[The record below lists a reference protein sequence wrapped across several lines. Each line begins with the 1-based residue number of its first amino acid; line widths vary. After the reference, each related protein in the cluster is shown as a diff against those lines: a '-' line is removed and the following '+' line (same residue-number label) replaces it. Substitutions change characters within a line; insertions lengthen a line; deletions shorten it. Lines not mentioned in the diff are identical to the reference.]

1 MTISEKSSII
11 ERYKLKNDGSAVYI
25 QETELKRNLKSR
37 IGKPAFFIVFILIIV
52 FTLLS
57 TMGVSTYY
65 GDIKK
70 SYIWGIDDIRW
81 GMDIRGGVS
90 ATFTVPE
97 DYAAENTITD
107 SDLSAAKSILET
119 RLVNKNINDYNV
131 YVDNTTKA
139 VIVQFP
145 WQNDDTSFDPQ
156 QAVREIGET
165 ALLTFREKYETD
177 SDGLPT
183 GDTKDNIV
191 LTGKDVEK
199 AQAGYRKN
207 DSGQYEWI
215 VQLQLKSSGK
225 EAFANA
231 TEKLSSSENISA
243 GTNILSI
250 WMDDEC
256 ISYPRVNK
264 KIDDDSCEI
273 SGSFDEN
280 SASELANKINGGAL
294 PFKLENSSL
303 STISPILGTGA
314 RDAMALAGLI
324 AFVLIAIFMVIYY
337 KLPGFVAVVAL
348 MGQVA
353 GMFAAITGFFG
364 FNHAS
369 SLTLPGIAGII
380 LSIGM
385 GVDANVISA
394 ERIKEELK
402 AGRTI
407 DGALKNGFSR
417 GFTAILDSNLT
428 VIIVALILMAVF
440 GTWFGAT
447 TEGTVYSFGYT
458 LLAGVIMN
466 FIMACWATRLM
477 TIGLSKFKC
486 FRKPALYGVSKNELE
501 NADTEKGKDTVQN
514 IEVKAKTNW
523 DLVGKRKIFVII
535 SAAAFILTL
544 AFSFILGVHVDIRFK
559 GGTILTYSYEGEIS
573 TDDIK
578 STVEALGTPR
588 ATVTTGTSFTGG
600 LNTIVVSFAQDDRMD
615 SEMLEKVTN
624 TLVETYSENSVENV
638 DTTNVSAAAG
648 SQFLVSCV
656 IAVAAA
662 FVLLV
667 IYIAFRFKKI
677 GGWSAGIIA
686 IFCLLHDVI
695 LTYAVYIFCGM
706 SLDSNFMAV
715 ILTLLGYSINNTII
729 IYDRLRENRAK
740 YGGKMSDRELVNLSI
755 NQTLSRSIITT
766 ATTVT
771 AMICIAIVCSLQGVT
786 SILTFAIP
794 LAFGM
799 LVGFYSSLC
808 LAGPLWIWHQE
819 RKAKKRGAADPAK
832 SNG

>member
-1 MTISEKSSII
+1 MK
-11 ERYKLKNDGSAVYI
+11 KA
-25 QETELKRNLKSR
+25 LKSK

-52 FTLLS
+52 FTVLS

-81 GMDIRGGVS
+81 GIDIRGGVN
-90 ATFTVPE
+90 ATFKVPE
-97 DYAAENTITD
+97 DYAAEHTITD
-107 SDLSAAKSILET
+107 DDLNSAKSILET
-119 RLVNKNINDYNV
+119 RLVKKNINDYDV
-131 YVDNTTKA
+131 YVDSTTNSI
-139 VIVQFP
+139 IVQFP
-145 WQNDDTSFDPQ
+145 WQNNDTSFDPE

-165 ALLTFREKYETD
+165 AMLTFREKYELD
-177 SDGLPT
+177 GNGLPT
-183 GDTKDNIV
+183 GATETIV
-191 LTGKDVEK
+191 LTGSDVES
-199 AQAGYRKN
+199 ARSSYFREDNNSAGEY
-207 DSGQYEWI
+207 I
-215 VQLQLKSSGK
+215 VQLNLKPSGREK
-225 EAFANA
+225 FAEA
-231 TEKLSSSENISA
+231 TERLSKNADNGSDNVI
-243 GTNILSI
+243 SI
-250 WMDDEC
+250 WMDDIC
-256 ISYPRVNK
+256 ISHPRVTE
-264 KIDDDSCEI
+264 KIDNDSARI
-273 SGSFDEN
+273 SGNF
-280 SASELANKINGGAL
+280 SAADATSLANKINGGAL
-294 PFKLENSSL
+294 PFKLEIDSL

-324 AFVLIAIFMVIYY
+324 AFILIAIFMILYY

-348 MGQVA
+348 TGQVA

-394 ERIKEELK
+394 ERIREEIK

-477 TIGLSKFKC
+477 TIGLSKFKF
-486 FRKPALYGVSKNELE
+486 FRKPGHFGVSSEDIK
-501 NADTEKGKDTVQN
+501 AHTASVEKGKNTVQT
-514 IEVKAKTNW
+514 IDVKART
-523 DLVGKRKIFVII
+523 DLNFVGKRKVFVII
-535 SAAAFILTL
+535 SAAAFALTIL
-544 AFSFILGVHVDIRFK
+544 FSFVLGVNVDIRFK
-559 GGTILTYSYEGEIS
+559 GGTIITYSYQGEVS
-573 TDDIK
+573 TNDIK

-600 LNTIVVSFAQDDRMD
+600 LNTIVVSFAQDEKMD
-615 SEMLEKVTN
+615 DEMLQSVSKK
-624 TLVETYSENSVENV
+624 LIETYPDNEIENI
-638 DTTNVSAAAG
+638 DTTNVSASAG

-656 IAVAAA
+656 IAVVIA

-677 GGWSAGIIA
+677 GGWSAGVIA

-695 LTYAVYIFCGM
+695 LTYAVYVITGM

-740 YGGKMSDRELVNLSI
+740 YGGKLADRELVNLSI

-771 AMICIAIVCSLQGVT
+771 AMISIAVVCTLQGVT
-786 SILTFAIP
+786 SILSFAIP

-819 RKAKKRGAADPAK
+819 RKH
-832 SNG
+832 

>member
-1 MTISEKSSII
+1 M
-11 ERYKLKNDGSAVYI
+11 
-25 QETELKRNLKSR
+25 KSR
-37 IGKPAFFIVFILIIV
+37 IGKPAFFVVFILIIA

-57 TMGVSTYY
+57 TMGVSTYN

-70 SYIWGIDDIRW
+70 SFIWGIDDIRW
-81 GMDIRGGVS
+81 GMDIRGGVN

-97 DYAAENTITD
+97 DYAAEHTITD
-107 SDLSAAKSILET
+107 DDLNAAKSILET

-131 YVDNTTKA
+131 YVDNATKA

-145 WQNDDTSFDPQ
+145 WQSDDTSFDPR

-165 ALLTFREKYETD
+165 ALLTFREKYDVDTE
-177 SDGLPT
+177 GLPQ

-191 LTGKDVEK
+191 LTGSDVENARASYQK
-199 AQAGYRKN
+199 KDDN
-207 DSGQYEWI
+207 SGQYEW
-215 VQLQLKSSGK
+215 VVNLQFKESGR
-225 EAFANA
+225 EAFVNA
-231 TEKLSSSENISA
+231 TEKLSSSENISS
-243 GTNILSI
+243 GTNIISI

-256 ISYPRVNK
+256 ISHPSVSK
-264 KIDDDSCEI
+264 KIDDDSCTI
-273 SGSFDEN
+273 SGSFDES
-280 SASELANKINGGAL
+280 SAYELANKINGGAL

-324 AFVLIAIFMVIYY
+324 AFILIAIFMIIYY

-364 FNHAS
+364 FNNAS

-466 FIMACWATRLM
+466 FIMACWATRMM
-477 TIGLSKFKC
+477 TIGLSKFRC
-486 FRKPALYGVSKNELE
+486 FRKTALYGVSKAELA
-501 NADTEKGKDTVQN
+501 NIDAEKGKDTVQN
-514 IEVKAKTNW
+514 IEVKAKTNI
-523 DLVGKRKIFVII
+523 DFVGKRKIFVII
-535 SAAAFILTL
+535 SAAAFALTI
-544 AFSFILGVHVDIRFK
+544 AFSFILGVQVDIRFK

-573 TDDIK
+573 TNDVK

-588 ATVTTGTSFTGG
+588 ASVTTGTSFTGG
-600 LNTIVVSFAQDDRMD
+600 LNTIVISFAQDERMD
-615 SEMLEKVTN
+615 SDMLEKVNN
-624 TLVETYSENSVENV
+624 TLTEAYSANSVENI

-686 IFCLLHDVI
+686 ICCLLHDVI
-695 LTYAVYIFCGM
+695 LTYAVYVFSGM

-740 YGGKMSDRELVNLSI
+740 FGGKMSDRELVNLSI

-771 AMICIAIVCSLQGVT
+771 AMISIAIVCSLQGVT
-786 SILTFAIP
+786 SILSFAIP

-819 RKAKKRGAADPAK
+819 RKAKKYGSAKAAK

>member
-1 MTISEKSSII
+1 MKH
-11 ERYKLKNDGSAVYI
+11 K
-25 QETELKRNLKSR
+25 

-52 FTLLS
+52 FAVLS
-57 TMGVSTYY
+57 TMGISTYD
-65 GDIKK
+65 GDNKTSI
-70 SYIWGIDDIRW
+70 IWGIDDIRW
-81 GMDIRGGVS
+81 GMDIRGGVN

-97 DYAAENTITD
+97 DYAAENTITED
-107 SDLSAAKSILET
+107 DLNAAKSILET
-119 RLVNKNINDYNV
+119 RLVSKSINDYNV
-131 YVDNTTKA
+131 YTDSATNA
-139 VIVQFP
+139 IIVQFP
-145 WQNDDTSFDPQ
+145 WQSDDTSFNPQ

-165 ALLTFREKYETD
+165 ALLTFREKHEVD
-177 SDGLPT
+177 ENGLPT
-183 GDTKDNIV
+183 GETENII
-191 LTGKDVEK
+191 LTGADVESAK
-199 AQAGYRKN
+199 AGYQN
-207 DSGQYEWI
+207 ADNGSAGQYV
-215 VQLQLKSSGK
+215 VQLNFKDSGK
-225 EAFANA
+225 EKFAEA
-231 TEKLSSSENISA
+231 TGKLVGDTI
-243 GTNILSI
+243 SI
-250 WMDDEC
+250 WMDDVC
-256 ISYPRVNK
+256 ISYPKVNS
-264 KIDDDSCEI
+264 KITDGSAYIE
-273 SGSFDEN
+273 GSFTADE
-280 SASELANKINGGAL
+280 ATELANKINGGAL

-303 STISPILGTGA
+303 STISPILGMGA

-324 AFVLIAIFMVIYY
+324 AFILIAIFMIVYY
-337 KLPGFVAVVAL
+337 RLPGFVAVVAL
-348 MGQVA
+348 TGQVA

-364 FNHAS
+364 FNNAS

-440 GTWFGAT
+440 GTWFGAS

-466 FIMACWATRLM
+466 FIMACWATRMM
-477 TIGLSKFKC
+477 TVGLSKFKC
-486 FRKPALYGVSKNELE
+486 FRKPGFYGVSSAEL
-501 NADTEKGKDTVQN
+501 NDTDTEKGKDTVQAIN
-514 IEVKAKTNW
+514 VKAKTNI
-523 DLVGKRKIFVII
+523 DFVGKRKAFVII
-535 SAAAFILTL
+535 SAAAFALTIL
-544 AFSFILGVHVDIRFK
+544 FSFVLGVNIDIRFK
-559 GGTILTYSYEGEIS
+559 GGTIMTYSYEGEIS
-573 TDDIK
+573 ADDVK
-578 STVEALGTPR
+578 ATVEELGTPR
-588 ATVTTGTSFTGG
+588 ATVTTGTSFTGS
-600 LNTIVVSFAQDDRMD
+600 LNTIVVSFAQDEKMD
-615 SEMLEKVTN
+615 DEMLGKVSE
-624 TLVETYSENSVENV
+624 TLIEAYPDNNIENI

-686 IFCLLHDVI
+686 ICCLLHDVI
-695 LTYAVYIFCGM
+695 LTYAVYIVTGM

-740 YGGKMSDRELVNLSI
+740 FGSDISDRDLVNLSI

-771 AMICIAIVCSLQGVT
+771 AMICIAVVCTLQGVT
-786 SILTFAIP
+786 SILSFAIP

-808 LAGPLWIWHQE
+808 LAGPLWIWHRE
-819 RKAKKRGAADPAK
+819 RKAKKNDPAAK
-832 SNG
+832 QAKANG

>member
-1 MTISEKSSII
+1 M
-11 ERYKLKNDGSAVYI
+11 
-25 QETELKRNLKSR
+25 KSR
-37 IGKPAFFIVFILIIV
+37 IGKSAFFIVFILIIV

-57 TMGVSTYY
+57 TMGVYRY
-65 GDIKK
+65 NGDIKK
-70 SYIWGIDDIRW
+70 SYVWGIDDIRW
-81 GMDIRGGVS
+81 GIDIRGGVN
-90 ATFTVPE
+90 ATFKVPD
-97 DYAAENTITD
+97 DYAAEHTITEAD
-107 SDLSAAKSILET
+107 MNAAKSILET
-119 RLVNKNINDYNV
+119 RLVTKNINDYDV
-131 YVDNTTKA
+131 YVDNATKSI
-139 VIVQFP
+139 IVQFP
-145 WQNDDTSFDPQ
+145 WQNSDTSFDPNR
-156 QAVREIGET
+156 AVQEIGET

-177 SDGLPT
+177 SEGKPT
-183 GDTKDNIV
+183 GATETIILTGADVESARSGYQRNENNTGGQYVVELNFKEEGRQKFSDATARLSENDNGKDNIV
-191 LTGKDVEK
+191 
-199 AQAGYRKN
+199 
-207 DSGQYEWI
+207 
-215 VQLQLKSSGK
+215 
-225 EAFANA
+225 
-231 TEKLSSSENISA
+231 
-243 GTNILSI
+243 SI
-250 WMDDEC
+250 WMDDVCLSHPLVHERL
-256 ISYPRVNK
+256 SK
-264 KIDDDSCEI
+264 SSCYIE
-273 SGSFDEN
+273 GNFTAEE
-280 SASELANKINGGAL
+280 ASDLANKINGGAL
-294 PFKLENSSL
+294 PFKLEIDSL

-314 RDAMALAGLI
+314 RDAMAFAGLI
-324 AFVLIAIFMVIYY
+324 AFILIAIFMIIYY
-337 KLPGFVAVVAL
+337 RLPGFVAVVAL
-348 MGQVA
+348 TGQVA

-394 ERIKEELK
+394 ERIKEEIK

-486 FRKPALYGVSKNELE
+486 FRKTSLYGVSKKEL
-501 NADTEKGKDTVQN
+501 ADIDSEKGKTTSQT
-514 IEVKAKTNW
+514 IEVKARTNANF
-523 DLVGKRKIFVII
+523 VGKTKVFVII
-535 SAAAFILTL
+535 SAVAIALTVAFT
-544 AFSFILGVHVDIRFK
+544 FILGVNVDIRFK
-559 GGTILTYSYEGEIS
+559 GGTIITYTYEGDVD
-573 TDDIK
+573 TNDIK

-600 LNTIVVSFAQDDRMD
+600 LNTIKVSFAQDEKMD
-615 SEMLEKVTN
+615 DAMLESVTN
-624 TLVETYSENSVENV
+624 TLKATYPDNDIQDV
-638 DTTNVSAAAG
+638 DTTNVSASAG
-648 SQFLVSCV
+648 EQFFISCA
-656 IAVAAA
+656 IAVAVA

-667 IYIAFRFKKI
+667 VYIAFRFKKI

-686 IFCLLHDVI
+686 IFCLLHDVV
-695 LTYAVYIFCGM
+695 LTYAVYVFCGM

-740 YGGKMSDRELVNLSI
+740 HGGKKTDKELVNLSI
-755 NQTLSRSIITT
+755 NQTISRSVITT

-771 AMICIAIVCSLQGVT
+771 AMISIAVICALQGVT
-786 SILTFAIP
+786 SILSFAIP

-808 LAGPLWIWHQE
+808 LAGPLWVWHQE
-819 RKAKKRGAADPAK
+819 RKAKKHAK
-832 SNG
+832 

>member
-1 MTISEKSSII
+1 M
-11 ERYKLKNDGSAVYI
+11 
-25 QETELKRNLKSR
+25 KSR

-52 FTLLS
+52 FAVLS
-57 TMGVSTYY
+57 TMGISTYN

-70 SYIWGIDDIRW
+70 SIIWGIDDIRW
-81 GMDIRGGVS
+81 GMDIRGGVN

-97 DYAAENTITD
+97 DYAAEHEITE
-107 SDLSAAKSILET
+107 SDLNAAKSILET

-131 YVDNTTKA
+131 YVDNATKG

-145 WQNDDTSFDPQ
+145 WQSDDTSFDPQ

-165 ALLTFREKYETD
+165 ALLTFREKHEVD
-177 SDGLPT
+177 ADNKPT
-183 GDTKDNIV
+183 GETKDNIIM
-191 LTGKDVEK
+191 TGDQVEK
-199 AQAGYRKN
+199 ATASYELKDDNSGLREWVVILQFKEDGRK
-207 DSGQYEWI
+207 
-215 VQLQLKSSGK
+215 
-225 EAFANA
+225 AFADA
-231 TEKLSSSENISA
+231 TEKLSSKENVDG
-243 GTNILSI
+243 GTNIVSI

-256 ISYPRVNK
+256 ISYPRVNERLERET
-264 KIDDDSCEI
+264 CRI
-273 SGSFDEN
+273 SGSFDEA
-280 SASELANKINGGAL
+280 SAQALANKINGGSL

-303 STISPILGTGA
+303 STISPILGIGA

-324 AFVLIAIFMVIYY
+324 AFILIAIFMIIYY
-337 KLPGFVAVVAL
+337 RLPGLVAVIAL
-348 MGQVA
+348 TGQVA

-466 FIMACWATRLM
+466 FIMACWATRMM

-486 FRKPALYGVSKNELE
+486 FRKTGFYGVGKAELE
-501 NADTEKGKDTVQN
+501 HTDVEKGKDTVHT
-514 IEVKAKTNW
+514 ITVKAKTNI
-523 DLVGKRKIFVII
+523 DFVGKRKVFVII
-535 SAAAFILTL
+535 SAAAFALTL
-544 AFSFILGVHVDIRFK
+544 AFSFIMGVNVDIRFK
-559 GGTILTYSYEGEIS
+559 GGTILTYSYEG
-573 TDDIK
+573 DIDTNAVK

-600 LNTIVVSFAQDDRMD
+600 LNTVVVSFAQDEKMD
-615 SEMLEKVTN
+615 NEMLEKVSK
-624 TLVETYSENSVENV
+624 TLIETYADNGIENI

-648 SQFLVSCV
+648 SQFLVSCI
-656 IAVAAA
+656 IAVAIA

-677 GGWSAGIIA
+677 GGWSAGVIA
-686 IFCLLHDVI
+686 ICCLLHDVI
-695 LTYAVYIFCGM
+695 LTYAVYVVSGM

-740 YGGKMSDRELVNLSI
+740 QGGKMSDRDLVNLSI

-771 AMICIAIVCSLQGVT
+771 AMISIAIVCSLQGVT
-786 SILTFAIP
+786 SILSFAIP

-808 LAGPLWIWHQE
+808 LAGPLWVWHRE
-819 RKAKKRGAADPAK
+819 RKDGSAKAAK

>member
-1 MTISEKSSII
+1 MKS
-11 ERYKLKNDGSAVYI
+11 K
-25 QETELKRNLKSR
+25 
-37 IGKPAFFIVFILIIV
+37 IGKSAFFIVFILIIV
-52 FTLLS
+52 FAVLS
-57 TMGVSTYY
+57 TMGISTYN

-70 SYIWGIDDIRW
+70 SIVWGIDDIRW

-90 ATFTVPE
+90 ATFVVPE
-97 DYAAENTITD
+97 EYAAEHEITAD
-107 SDLSAAKSILET
+107 DLSAAKSILET

-131 YVDNTTKA
+131 YVDNATNG

-145 WQNDDTSFDPQ
+145 WQSDDTSFDPQ

-165 ALLTFREKYETD
+165 AQLTFREKHEVDEEGKPSGETLD
-177 SDGLPT
+177 NIIMT
-183 GDTKDNIV
+183 GDQVERATASYEPKDDN
-191 LTGKDVEK
+191 
-199 AQAGYRKN
+199 
-207 DSGQYEWI
+207 SGQREW
-215 VQLQLKSSGK
+215 VVVLQFK
-225 EAFANA
+225 EEGRKAFAEA
-231 TEKLSSSENISA
+231 TEKLSSKENQDA
-243 GTNILSI
+243 GTNIVSI

-256 ISYPRVNK
+256 ISYPQVHQRLEQE
-264 KIDDDSCEI
+264 SCRI
-273 SGSFDEN
+273 SGSFDEA
-280 SASELANKINGGAL
+280 SAHDLANKINGGSL
-294 PFKLENSSL
+294 PFTMENSSL
-303 STISPILGTGA
+303 STISPILGIGA
-314 RDAMALAGLI
+314 RDAMALAGII
-324 AFVLIAIFMVIYY
+324 AFILIAIFMIIYY
-337 KLPGFVAVVAL
+337 RLPGFVAVVAL
-348 MGQVA
+348 TGQVA

-364 FNHAS
+364 FNNAS

-466 FIMACWATRLM
+466 FIMACWATRMM

-486 FRKPALYGVSKNELE
+486 FRKTSFYGVKKSELE
-501 NADTEKGKDTVQN
+501 HIDVEKGKDTVHT
-514 IEVKAKTNW
+514 ITVKAKTNI
-523 DLVGKRKIFVII
+523 DFVGKRKVFVII
-535 SAAAFILTL
+535 SAAAFALTVL
-544 AFSFILGVHVDIRFK
+544 FSFVLGVNVDIRFK
-559 GGTILTYSYEGEIS
+559 GGTILTYSYEGEID
-573 TDDIK
+573 TNAVK
-578 STVEALGTPR
+578 ATVEDLGTPR

-600 LNTIVVSFAQDDRMD
+600 LNTVVVSFAQDEKMD
-615 SEMLEKVTN
+615 SETLENVSNK
-624 TLVETYSENSVENV
+624 LVETYADNNFENI

-656 IAVAAA
+656 IAVVIA

-686 IFCLLHDVI
+686 ICCLLHDVI
-695 LTYAVYIFCGM
+695 LTYAVYIVSGM

-740 YGGKMSDRELVNLSI
+740 HGSNMSDRDLVNLSI

-771 AMICIAIVCSLQGVT
+771 AMISIAIVCSLQGVT
-786 SILTFAIP
+786 SILSFAIP

-808 LAGPLWIWHQE
+808 LAGPLWIWHRE
-819 RKAKKRGAADPAK
+819 RKERKSGSSKPAK

>member
-1 MTISEKSSII
+1 MKEH
-11 ERYKLKNDGSAVYI
+11 
-25 QETELKRNLKSR
+25 LKSR

-57 TMGVSTYY
+57 TMGVSTYH

-70 SYIWGIDDIRW
+70 SFIWGIDDIRW
-81 GMDIRGGVS
+81 GIDIRGGVN

-97 DYAAENTITD
+97 DYAAENEITED
-107 SDLSAAKSILET
+107 DLNAAKSILET
-119 RLVNKNINDYNV
+119 RLVKKNINDYDV
-131 YVDNTTKA
+131 YVDFTTKA
-139 VIVQFP
+139 IIVQFP
-145 WQNDDTSFDPQ
+145 WQNSDTSFDPE

-165 ALLTFREKYETD
+165 ALLTFREKYDVDEND
-177 SDGLPT
+177 LPQNE
-183 GDTKDNIV
+183 TKDNII
-191 LTGKDVEK
+191 LTGADVESAK
-199 AQAGYRKN
+199 SAYIREDNSSAPKY
-207 DSGQYEWI
+207 I
-215 VQLQLKSSGK
+215 VQLNFSDEGRKK
-225 EAFANA
+225 FAEA
-231 TEKLSSSENISA
+231 TERLSKTINGEDNVI
-243 GTNILSI
+243 SI
-250 WMDDEC
+250 WMDDLC
-256 ISYPRVNK
+256 ISHPTVSK
-264 KIDDDSCEI
+264 KIDD
-273 SGSFDEN
+273 N
-280 SASELANKINGGAL
+280 SAQIEGDFTAEEANDLANKINGGAL
-294 PFKLENSSL
+294 PFKLEIDSL

-324 AFVLIAIFMVIYY
+324 AFVLIAVFMIVYY
-337 KLPGFVAVVAL
+337 KLPGFVAVIAL
-348 MGQVA
+348 TGQVA

-364 FNHAS
+364 FNNAS

-394 ERIKEELK
+394 ERIKEEIK

-466 FIMACWATRLM
+466 FIMACWATRMM

-486 FRKPALYGVSKNELE
+486 FRKTSLYGISKSELE
-501 NADTEKGKDTVQN
+501 HSDVEKGKDTVQT
-514 IEVKAKTNW
+514 IEVKAKTNINF
-523 DLVGKRKIFVII
+523 VGKRKIFVII
-535 SAAAFILTL
+535 SAAAFALTIL
-544 AFSFILGVHVDIRFK
+544 FSFVLGINVDIRFK
-559 GGTILTYSYEGEIS
+559 GGTIITYSYQGEIS
-573 TDDIK
+573 TNDVK
-578 STVEALGTPR
+578 STVESLGTPR

-600 LNTIVVSFAQDDRMD
+600 LNTIVVSFAQDEKMD
-615 SEMLEKVTN
+615 DEMLQSVSQKLIESYPDN
-624 TLVETYSENSVENV
+624 SIENI
-638 DTTNVSAAAG
+638 DTTNVSASAG

-656 IAVAAA
+656 IAVAIA

-677 GGWSAGIIA
+677 GGWSAGVIA

-695 LTYAVYIFCGM
+695 LTYAVYIVTGM

-740 YGGKMSDRELVNLSI
+740 HGGKISDRELVNLSI

-771 AMICIAIVCSLQGVT
+771 AMIAIAIVCSLQGVT
-786 SILTFAIP
+786 SILSFAIP

-808 LAGPLWIWHQE
+808 LAGPLWIRHQE
-819 RKAKKRGAADPAK
+819 RKAKKRGAK
-832 SNG
+832 S

>member
-1 MTISEKSSII
+1 M
-11 ERYKLKNDGSAVYI
+11 
-25 QETELKRNLKSR
+25 KSR
-37 IGKPAFFIVFILIIV
+37 IGKSAFFIVFILIIV
-52 FTLLS
+52 FAVLS
-57 TMGVSTYY
+57 TMGISTYN

-70 SYIWGIDDIRW
+70 SIIWGIDDIRW

-97 DYAAENTITD
+97 DYAAENEITAD
-107 SDLSAAKSILET
+107 DLNAAKSILET

-131 YVDNTTKA
+131 YVDNATNG

-145 WQNDDTSFDPQ
+145 WQSDDTSFDPQ

-165 ALLTFREKYETD
+165 ALLTFREKHEVD
-177 SDGLPT
+177 SDGKPS
-183 GDTKDNIV
+183 GETKDNVI
-191 LTGKDVEK
+191 LTGSDVESARASYEQK
-199 AQAGYRKN
+199 KDN
-207 DSGQYEWI
+207 SGQYEW
-215 VQLQLKSSGK
+215 VVNLQFSEKGRK
-225 EAFANA
+225 AFADA
-231 TEKLSSSENISA
+231 TEKLSSSANVSA
-243 GTNILSI
+243 GTNIVSI
-250 WMDDEC
+250 WMDDTC
-256 ISYPRVNK
+256 ISYPVVHERL
-264 KIDDDSCEI
+264 DDEYCSI
-273 SGSFDEN
+273 SGGGSSGFTSDEAN
-280 SASELANKINGGAL
+280 ALANKINGGSL

-324 AFVLIAIFMVIYY
+324 AFILIAIFMIVYY

-348 MGQVA
+348 TGQVA

-364 FNHAS
+364 FNNAS

-394 ERIKEELK
+394 ERIKEEIK

-466 FIMACWATRLM
+466 FIMACWATRMM
-477 TIGLSKFKC
+477 TIGLSRFKC
-486 FRKPALYGVSKNELE
+486 FRKTSLYGVKKSELE
-501 NADTEKGKDTVQN
+501 HTDVEKGKDTVHT
-514 IEVKAKTNW
+514 ITVKAKTNI
-523 DLVGKRKIFVII
+523 DFVGKRKIFVII
-535 SAAAFILTL
+535 SAAAFALTIL
-544 AFSFILGVHVDIRFK
+544 FSFVLGVHVDIRFK
-559 GGTILTYSYEGEIS
+559 GGTILTYSYSGEID
-573 TDDIK
+573 TNAVK
-578 STVEALGTPR
+578 ATVEDLGTPR

-600 LNTIVVSFAQDDRMD
+600 LNTVVVSFAQDDKMD
-615 SEMLEKVTN
+615 SEMLEKVSDALEKAYADN
-624 TLVETYSENSVENV
+624 DIENI

-656 IAVAAA
+656 IAVAIA

-677 GGWSAGIIA
+677 GGWSAGLIA
-686 IFCLLHDVI
+686 ILCLLHDVI
-695 LTYAVYIFCGM
+695 LTYAVYVVSGM

-740 YGGKMSDRELVNLSI
+740 YGGDISDRELVNLSI

-771 AMICIAIVCSLQGVT
+771 AMISIAVVCSLQGVT
-786 SILTFAIP
+786 SILSFAIP

-808 LAGPLWIWHQE
+808 LAGPLWIWHRE
-819 RKAKKRGAADPAK
+819 RKANKSGSPKPAK
-832 SNG
+832 SKG

>member
-1 MTISEKSSII
+1 MK
-11 ERYKLKNDGSAVYI
+11 K
-25 QETELKRNLKSR
+25 Q

-52 FTLLS
+52 FAVLS
-57 TMGVSTYY
+57 TMGISTYD
-65 GDIKK
+65 GDNKTSIV
-70 SYIWGIDDIRW
+70 WGIDDIRW
-81 GMDIRGGVS
+81 GMDIRGGVN

-107 SDLSAAKSILET
+107 DDLNAAKAILET
-119 RLVNKNINDYNV
+119 RLVSKNINDYDV
-131 YVDNTTKA
+131 YVDSATKSI
-139 VIVQFP
+139 IVQFP
-145 WQNDDTSFDPQ
+145 WQSDDTSFDPR

-165 ALLTFREKYETD
+165 AMLTFREKHEVD
-177 SDGLPT
+177 DEGLPT
-183 GDTKDNIV
+183 GDTENII
-191 LTGKDVEK
+191 LTGSDVESAK
-199 AQAGYRKN
+199 AGYQN
-207 DSGQYEWI
+207 SDNNSTGQYI
-215 VQLQLKSSGK
+215 VQLNFKDSGK
-225 EAFANA
+225 EKFAEA
-231 TEKLSSSENISA
+231 TGRLIGESI
-243 GTNILSI
+243 SI
-250 WMDDEC
+250 WMDDVC
-256 ISYPRVNK
+256 ISYPTVNS
-264 KIDDDSCEI
+264 KISD
-273 SGSFDEN
+273 GSAVIEGDFTADE
-280 SASELANKINGGAL
+280 ATELANKINGGAL

-314 RDAMALAGLI
+314 RDAMAIAGLI
-324 AFVLIAIFMVIYY
+324 AFILIAIFMIIYY
-337 KLPGFVAVVAL
+337 RLPGFVAVVAL
-348 MGQVA
+348 TGQVA

-364 FNHAS
+364 FNNAS

-440 GTWFGAT
+440 GTWFGAS

-466 FIMACWATRLM
+466 FIMACWATRIM

-486 FRKPALYGVSKNELE
+486 FRKPGFYGVSSAELQQGD
-501 NADTEKGKDTVQN
+501 AEKGKDTVQT
-514 IEVKAKTNW
+514 IEVKAKTNI
-523 DLVGKRKIFVII
+523 DFVGKRKIFVII
-535 SAAAFILTL
+535 SAAAFALTL
-544 AFSFILGVHVDIRFK
+544 LFSFVLGVHVDIRFK
-559 GGTILTYSYEGEIS
+559 GGTIMTYSYEGEVS

-578 STVEALGTPR
+578 ATVEELGTPR

-600 LNTIVVSFAQDDRMD
+600 LNTLTVSFAQDEKMD
-615 SEMLEKVTN
+615 DEMLEKVSDK
-624 TLVETYSENSVENV
+624 LVEAYPDNKIANI
-638 DTTNVSAAAG
+638 DTTNVSASAG

-656 IAVAAA
+656 IAVAIA

-686 IFCLLHDVI
+686 ICCLLHDVI
-695 LTYAVYIFCGM
+695 LTYAVYIVTGM

-729 IYDRLRENRAK
+729 TYDRLRENRAK
-740 YGGKMSDRELVNLSI
+740 HGGKISDRDLVNLSI

-771 AMICIAIVCSLQGVT
+771 AMISIAIVCSLRGVT
-786 SILTFAIP
+786 SILSFAIP

-819 RKAKKRGAADPAK
+819 NKAKKRDEANKANAE
-832 SNG
+832 N